1 MKIFISGSAKIN
13 TLNDTVERILSKTV
27 NSGHEI
33 LIGDCNGVDSLIQSY
48 YAQHNYPKVS
58 VYHVG
63 SQPRNFCTG
72 FTAIQVP
79 TENEAS
85 AYRYYQ
91 RKDIRMT
98 ELADVGFV
106 IWDGI
111 SKGTYANIDRM
122 LKAHKAVA
130 VHLITTQKTYAL
142 YQIEDLNALKTMI

>member
-33 LIGDCNGVDSLIQSY
+33 LIGDCNGVDSLIQNY

-111 SKGTYANIDRM
+111 SKGTCTNIDRM

>member
-13 TLNDTVERILSKTV
+13 TLNDTVERILSKTL

-111 SKGTYANIDRM
+111 SKGTCANIDRM

>member
-63 SQPRNFCTG
+63 SQPRNFCTS

-111 SKGTYANIDRM
+111 SKGTCANIDRM

>member
-58 VYHVG
+58 VYYVG

-79 TENEAS
+79 TENKAS
-85 AYRYYQ
+85 VYRYYQ

-111 SKGTYANIDRM
+111 SKGTCANIDRM

>member
-27 NSGHEI
+27 TSGHEI
-33 LIGDCNGVDSLIQSY
+33 LIGDCNGIDSLIQSY
-48 YAQHNYPKVS
+48 YAQQNYSKVS

-63 SQPRNFCTG
+63 SQPRNCCASFN
-72 FTAIQVP
+72 AIQVP

-106 IWDGI
+106 IWDGT
-111 SKGTYANIDRM
+111 SKGTCANIDRL

-130 VHLITTQKTYAL
+130 VHLTTTQKTYAL
-142 YQIEDLNALKTMI
+142 YQIEDLNTLKNLL

>member
-13 TLNDTVERILSKTV
+13 TLNDTVEMILSKTV

-48 YAQHNYPKVS
+48 YAQQNYSKVS

-63 SQPRNFCTG
+63 SQPRNCCAG
-72 FTAIQVP
+72 FNAIQVP

-98 ELADVGFV
+98 SLQTLDSSSGTVRARGLAP
-106 IWDGI
+106 
-111 SKGTYANIDRM
+111 TLTAC
-122 LKAHKAVA
+122 
-130 VHLITTQKTYAL
+130 
-142 YQIEDLNALKTMI
+142 

>member
-85 AYRYYQ
+85 VYRYYQ

-98 ELADVGFV
+98 ELEDVGFV

-111 SKGTYANIDRM
+111 SKGTCANIDRM

>member
-1 MKIFISGSAKIN
+1 MKVFISGSAKIN

-27 NSGHEI
+27 TSGHEI
-33 LIGDCNGVDSLIQSY
+33 LIGDCNGVDSWIQSY
-48 YAQHNYPKVS
+48 YAQQNYSKVS

-63 SQPRNFCTG
+63 TQPRNCCAG
-72 FTAIQVP
+72 FNAIQVP

-106 IWDGI
+106 IWDGT
-111 SKGTYANIDRM
+111 SKGTCANIDRL

-130 VHLITTQKTYAL
+130 VHLTTTQKTYAL
-142 YQIEDLNALKTMI
+142 YQIEDLNTLKNLL

>member
-85 AYRYYQ
+85 TYRYYQ

-111 SKGTYANIDRM
+111 SKGTCANIDRM

>member
-1 MKIFISGSAKIN
+1 MKVFISGSAKIN

-27 NSGHEI
+27 TSGHEI

-48 YAQHNYPKVS
+48 YAQHNYSKVS

-79 TENEAS
+79 TENETS

-111 SKGTYANIDRM
+111 SKGTCANIDRM

>member
-48 YAQHNYPKVS
+48 YAQHNYSKVS

-72 FTAIQVP
+72 FTTIQVP

-111 SKGTYANIDRM
+111 SKGTCANIDRM

>member
-1 MKIFISGSAKIN
+1 MKVFISGSAKIN

-27 NSGHEI
+27 TSGHEI

-48 YAQHNYPKVS
+48 YAQQNYSKVS

-63 SQPRNFCTG
+63 SRPRNCCAG
-72 FTAIQVP
+72 FNAIQVP

-106 IWDGI
+106 IWDGT
-111 SKGTYANIDRM
+111 SKGTCANIDRL
-122 LKAHKAVA
+122 LKAHEAVA
-130 VHLITTQKTYAL
+130 VHLTTTQKTYAL
-142 YQIEDLNALKTMI
+142 YQIEDLNTLKNLL